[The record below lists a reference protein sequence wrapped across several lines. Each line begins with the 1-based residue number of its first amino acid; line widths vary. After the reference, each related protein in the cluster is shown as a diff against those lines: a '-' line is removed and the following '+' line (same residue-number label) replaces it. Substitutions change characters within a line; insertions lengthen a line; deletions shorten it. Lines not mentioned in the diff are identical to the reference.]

1 MSTRTEDIG
10 RIIANDPRV
19 QSGQLSE
26 ERARLRYRLAQWRSQ
41 NPARPE
47 KEEGAPG
54 VIARIAGEFARGV
67 QEELTLGH
75 GSNVPIVG
83 GLFMD
88 PEELRDQSLDLRP
101 GGFDVT
107 DLAAGAGRIVGAL
120 PVALATGGL
129 ANLGARFAARRLA
142 TAAAK
147 SAGAKAAAYQT
158 AARAFQYV
166 SSYAPDDAARWAKLL
181 QRGSRNVYEGL
192 AYSAVAS
199 PIRRIDEGTS
209 RARVIAEEVGIGA
222 AADFL
227 LGVVLPTGASPR
239 NLVARLRK
247 SDIDIDRNLAD
258 AIDAELSRLDE
269 TPLTIEGEVMPA
281 LAEQIQPPPG
291 PRPAALPGGRPLL
304 APPEPRPESRFIA
317 GPEGV
322 RENVPP
328 ERRLV
333 ARTEQSPIITPPPE
347 GSVLDP
353 NRVDRIGP
361 DPVPQ
366 RILPFRAEA
375 RMAEAAPIEAE
386 ARILASMEGAA
397 PRGPEAPPPAP
408 EERIAVPEAPPA
420 QPEAPRFRG
429 REAQA
434 IADELVRAQTMGDI
448 AAAAANIRLVPNA
461 REREALLGLVD
472 EALQRVQRTSLRAG
486 GEVPPRPTEPPAE
499 TPGERSRLAR
509 RIRRVREQRDRAR
522 RAAET
527 DPLTGAGNRAALDRA
542 LPTAEADPN
551 TAVVVFDANNF
562 GQVNKQIG
570 QEAGDA
576 MIREIHGALVRAA
589 EEVGVPGRIFRR
601 GGDEFVILAPK
612 DKAEAVRTRAEEI
625 FGSRQAGDVEV
636 SLSGTV
642 GDTFREADATLQA
655 RKAERKARAPA
666 REGASPDAGPAPR
679 QPPGERAGFEREA
692 DLAERTRLREEAL
705 SHGTDAER
713 QAARAEAE
721 RTVQSARAREDFEYG
736 AGLAR
741 MGRELPEDPSNAA
754 RLGYEWQ
761 RAQQPAGPAPAGDD
775 GLDALANHELGALAR
790 RHGVN
795 PALKRSD
802 IIDQL
807 RARGV
812 RAADEPAPARAEA
825 VAGAEAEADLER
837 KAAAARARR
846 QEEIAAGERI
856 PGAEGRETTVKPG
869 DEGEPL
875 RARYRVVE
883 SDALQPSHN
892 PETFQPNPRYPEG
905 VQERPYHTDRAAQ
918 EFTVERARE
927 LDADILLDPTVSSA
941 SGPPVVTPEGIVLG
955 GNNRTM
961 MIQLAMRQYP
971 ERFRAYREALEA
983 RAAEFG
989 LDPEQVRG
997 MQAPVLVREVE
1008 PGDRSRDAL
1017 RALGE
1022 RLNTDPQKAKDTLAE
1037 ATTRAAR
1044 LMRGTRALQHL
1055 ERTLDGDETV
1065 RDYLS
1070 TANGRKF
1077 LEELVEDGVFTRQ
1090 EISRYRDPRTGVPTE
1105 EGKRLVE
1112 NMLRVAAIGDPDVV
1126 ARARGVLRKLD
1137 HAVPAIVKAKSIEGF
1152 NIDVAL
1158 REALD
1163 LLAEARANDMT
1174 LEALVDQLGLFG
1186 ARDDNPFAV
1195 TLARFLD
1202 SKSQREVSRAFREF
1216 AQSAREAAEGVGE
1229 NLFGEKATFR
1239 DTFRRIFGG
1248 EGVGARPDADDA
1260 ALDDAAR
1267 RVTDSFLR
1275 GDQPGRVLVPGPREL
1290 RIAAQEVAALAD
1302 RVRETLFMGGRDAR
1316 AISERWFRRGTNWIE
1331 SLGEHGRELAAGIR
1345 AIDQRGSKRSKN
1357 NALDTAEEL
1366 KGLTRAGRET
1376 VMKIVNGRIKPEDA
1390 PAEYVRRADRVR
1402 AILDRDM
1409 EEARRL
1415 GFQRLVGGQFRE
1427 LRGSGKAFP
1436 QVPNEKGRAMLEEAK
1451 REGLASP
1458 RVRAIA
1464 EMMVRNGQAVDI
1476 EDALDRILRYRDDM
1490 IRGVNRYFERTR
1502 FELPE
1507 EYVEWDPHRVLPALF
1522 EKNAMTIEAVR
1533 EWGLNLER
1541 AATLI
1546 GRIEAAGDVGTGRV
1560 IKDFISWHTGV
1571 GGLVTGADRRFF
1583 GMISNYET
1591 LARMGYS
1598 LLSVLRNMGSRV
1610 TNTAEFPLSVQLRA
1624 LRDYPPLVNRWIKA
1638 ARELGEQVERTGAIR
1653 NRTAL
1658 GEFETRVPGQGIT
1671 RAALKPFTESETGN
1685 QITAALVAKYGLE
1698 RDIQKLASM
1707 PEAGERVK
1715 DLLTRLNKFSLDP
1728 AAARL
1733 RRVKRLGMSDEAIV
1747 EAIQSG
1753 GRLTPEQIET
1763 AMHRLVSDTQFP
1775 LTFATERIWWS
1786 THPLMRLMAKFKPFA
1801 VEQTALIYERIVK
1814 EAVLG
1819 NPVPLAKFVAWTV
1832 LMGELY
1838 NIARDLLTGSE
1849 ESLTVGLARRPDER
1863 TPEGVALR
1871 VLKDMAD
1878 GGGVGILADLLWG
1891 IEGWVLGPVGSTLSN
1906 AKRALLHT
1914 AHRPSQ
1920 APQALWDFVTREVSV
1935 SRQIGPLR
1943 RRLMGEERFF
1953 QHRKW
1958 RNRAFEWREEKEADT
1973 PGKKAARVVGDILGG
1988 RTQTFETTERTLSY
2002 SYAARAITAGDV
2014 DRAAEYLARVLEDAK
2029 NGRER
2034 AEIVRGIRQSMAS
2047 QSPLGPVA
2055 ERDLGRFLSQFPPE
2069 DRAEARRLQ
2078 REWVRDYERAIRKA
2092 IRMSR
2097 R

>member
-1 MSTRTEDIG
+1 MSTRPEDIG
-10 RIIANDPRV
+10 QIIANDPRV

-26 ERARLRYRLAQWRSQ
+26 ERAKLRYRLAQWRTE

-47 KEEGAPG
+47 REEGAPG
-54 VIARIAGEFARGV
+54 VIERILGEFARGV
-67 QEELTLGH
+67 QDELTLGH
-75 GSNVPIVG
+75 GSNIPVVG

-101 GGFDVT
+101 GGLDVT

-120 PVALATGGL
+120 PLALATGGL

-142 TAAAK
+142 AAAAK
-147 SAGAKAAAYQT
+147 SSGAKAAAYQM

-209 RARVIAEEVGIGA
+209 RARVIAEEAGIGA

-258 AIDAELSRLDE
+258 AIDAELSRLDQ
-269 TPLTIEGEVMPA
+269 TPPTIEGEVIPA
-281 LAEQIQPPPG
+281 RTEQIQPPPG
-291 PRPAALPGGRPLL
+291 PRPAGLLPSGRPLL

-366 RILPFRAEA
+366 RILPYRAEA
-375 RMAEAAPIEAE
+375 RMAESAPIEAE
-386 ARILASMEGAA
+386 ARILASTEGAA

-408 EERIAVPEAPPA
+408 EERIAVPEAAPA

-434 IADELVRAQTMGDI
+434 IADQLVQAQTMGDI

-461 REREALLGLVD
+461 REREALMGLVG
-472 EALQRVQRTSLRAG
+472 EALQRVQRTSVRAG
-486 GEVPPRPTEPPAE
+486 GEVPPRPTEPPAG

-509 RIRRVREQRDRAR
+509 RIRRVREQRDLAR

-542 LPTAEADPN
+542 LPAAEADPN

-562 GQVNKQIG
+562 GQINKQVG
-570 QEAGDA
+570 QEAGDE

-612 DKAEAVRTRAEEI
+612 DKADAVRTRAEEI
-625 FGSRQAGDVEV
+625 FGARQVGNVEV

-655 RKAERKARAPA
+655 RKAERKARATA
-666 REGASPDAGPAPR
+666 REGASPETGPAPR

-705 SHGTDAER
+705 SPGTDAER

-721 RTVQSARAREDFEYG
+721 RTVQSA
-736 AGLAR
+736 
-741 MGRELPEDPSNAA
+741 
-754 RLGYEWQ
+754 
-761 RAQQPAGPAPAGDD
+761 QQPAGAGPAGDD

-790 RHGVN
+790 RHGVD

-812 RAADEPAPARAEA
+812 RAADEPAPVRAEDA
-825 VAGAEAEADLER
+825 AAAAEADLER
-837 KAAAARARR
+837 RAAAARARR

-883 SDALQPSHN
+883 ADALQPSHN
-892 PETFQPNPRYPEG
+892 PETFEPNPRYPEG

-927 LDADILLDPTVSSA
+927 LDADILLDPTVGSA

-961 MIQLAMRQYP
+961 MIQRAMRQHP

-989 LDPEQVRG
+989 IDPEQVRR

-1008 PGDRSRDAL
+1008 PGERSRDAL

-1022 RLNTDPQKAKDTLAE
+1022 RLNTDPQKAKDALAE

-1065 RDYLS
+1065 RGYLG
-1070 TANGRKF
+1070 TENGRKF

-1090 EISRYRDPRTGVPTE
+1090 EISRYRDPRTGAPTD
-1105 EGKRLVE
+1105 EGKGLIE
-1112 NMLRVAAIGDPDVV
+1112 KMLRVAAIGDPDVV
-1126 ARARGVLRKLD
+1126 DRAPAGVLRKVD
-1137 HAVPAIVKAKSIEGF
+1137 HAVPAIVKAKSVEGF

-1163 LLAEARANDMT
+1163 LLAEARAHGMT
-1174 LEALVDQLGLFG
+1174 LEALVDQQGLFS

-1195 TLARFLD
+1195 ALARFLD
-1202 SKSQREVSRAFREF
+1202 TKGQREVSRAFREF
-1216 AQSAREAAEGVGE
+1216 AQSALEAAEGVGD
-1229 NLFGEKATFR
+1229 NLFGEKTTFR
-1239 DTFRRIFGG
+1239 DTFRRIFVG

-1275 GDQPGRVLVPGPREL
+1275 GDQPGHVLVPGPDDL

-1316 AISERWFRRGTNWIE
+1316 AIAERLFRRGTNWIE
-1331 SLGEHGRELAAGIR
+1331 SLGEHGQELARGIR
-1345 AIDQRGSKRSKN
+1345 AVDQRASKRSKN
-1357 NALDTAEEL
+1357 NALDIAAEL
-1366 KGLTRAGRET
+1366 KGLTKAGRET
-1376 VMKIVNGRIKPEDA
+1376 VAKIINGRIKREDA
-1390 PAEYVRRADRVR
+1390 PADFVRRADRIR

-1415 GFQRLVGGQFRE
+1415 GLQRLVGGEFRE
-1427 LRGSGKAFP
+1427 IRGSGKAFP
-1436 QVPNEKGRAMLEEAK
+1436 QVPNEKGRAMLEEAR

-1464 EMMVRNGQAVDI
+1464 EAMVRKGQAVDL

-1507 EYVEWDPHRVLPALF
+1507 EYVEWDPHRVLPALL

-1533 EWGLNLER
+1533 EWGVNLER

-1560 IKDFISWHTGV
+1560 IKDFLSWHTGV
-1571 GGLVTGADRRFF
+1571 GGLVTGADRRLA
-1583 GMISNYET
+1583 GTISNYET
-1591 LARMGYS
+1591 LARLGFS
-1598 LLSVLRNMGSRV
+1598 LLSVLRNMGQRL
-1610 TNTAEFPLSVQLRA
+1610 TNTAEFPLSVQIRA

-1658 GEFETRVPGQGIT
+1658 GEFETRAPGQGVT
-1671 RAALKPFTESETGN
+1671 QVALKPFTAAETGN
-1685 QITAALVAKYGLE
+1685 QITAALIAKYGLE

-1707 PEAGERVK
+1707 PNAGERVK

-1747 EAIQSG
+1747 EAVQNG

-1786 THPLMRLMAKFKPFA
+1786 THPWMRLMAKFKPFA
-1801 VEQTALIYERIVK
+1801 VEQTALIYERVVK
-1814 EAVLG
+1814 EAILG

-1838 NIARDLLTGSE
+1838 NIARDLLTGRE
-1849 ESLTVGLARRPDER
+1849 ESLTVGLARRPDQR

-1891 IEGWVLGPVGSTLSN
+1891 LEGWVLGPVGSTLSN
-1906 AKRALLHT
+1906 AKRALIHT

-1920 APQALWDFVTREVSV
+1920 APEALWDFVTREVSV
-1935 SRQIGPLR
+1935 GRQIGPLR

-1953 QHRKW
+1953 QYRKW
-1958 RNRAFEWREEKEADT
+1958 RDRSFEWREEKEADT

-2055 ERDLGRFLSQFPPE
+2055 ERDLRRFLRQFPPE

-2092 IRMSR
+2092 VRMSR
-2097 R
+2097 RSSTPRTLTTE